1 MEGLKEK
8 SNPEMENKESSM
20 YSDWG
25 NAHVFLRRMRGKVK
39 GGEGARRM
47 ERGREKRRSWLQLF
61 LSTCKATAALTVKE
75 QLFSG
80 KNFK

>member
-25 NAHVFLRRMRGKVK
+25 NAHAVCMSNCLHV
-39 GGEGARRM
+39 
-47 ERGREKRRSWLQLF
+47 GRAEIIGDEEHESLFQSSWHM
-61 LSTCKATAALTVKE
+61 V
-75 QLFSG
+75 G
-80 KNFK
+80 DP